1 MSESNADETGE
12 HDPVEIEWQ
21 FDALD
26 LRPVERWLATLPALA
41 IETGDG
47 GTITALARPPRRL
60 VDSYRDT
67 DDWRIARAGFVVR
80 TRRRGRH
87 DEVTLKDTRPAEGS
101 GLRQRLEVTEVLP
114 PSGLDELDTDGPVG
128 RRLRAIVGSRRLREV
143 LQVRTRRRP
152 FALRVGGVDVA
163 EVALDDTMIVVGT
176 GQRPMQLRRVEV
188 EVQPDWLEA
197 LEPIVEQLRMT
208 CGLQPARL
216 SKFEAGLLALGEE
229 IPGTPDLGPTEVSA
243 SSTMGELAFAV
254 LRRQLVVLR
263 AKEPGTR
270 LGEDPEELHDMRVA
284 TRRLRA
290 ALSLFE
296 GVLPVRAQV
305 FRQEL
310 GWLARLLGAVRDLDV
325 QLENLAAMS
334 RRAVDGALGPTSD
347 GLDPLAELAALLRRE
362 REAARAD
369 MLGGLDSVRWDRLAK
384 GLTAMA
390 QQGPARRSLATRV
403 PATIGLPELVL
414 TRHRTVAKAA
424 KRAKRTGIVTD
435 FHALRIR
442 CKRLRYALE
451 FSGDVY
457 GGRTSRFVREL
468 TALQGELGELQDA
481 EVAAVQLADLATGDA
496 HLPAATIFVMGGVA
510 ERHHREVNR
519 LLKRLPAE
527 LPRTSGRA
535 WRELRELMERRRVE
549 AEAARP
555 PVRTTL
561 RALPRPLPDDSSTAA
576 PAPVPANRAAE
587 PLHPAG
593 MPGLTALGPAQ
604 LASPLQSNQPHDAD
618 QSDRPGEPGQPNQS
632 SQGE

>member
-1 MSESNADETGE
+1 MSEPEADEAGRSE
-12 HDPVEIEWQ
+12 PVEIEWQ

-26 LRPVERWLATLPALA
+26 LRPVERWLATLPTLA

-87 DEVTLKDTRPAEGS
+87 DEVTLKDNRPAEGS

-114 PSGLDELDTDGPVG
+114 PSGLDGLGDDGPVG
-128 RRLRAIVGSRRLREV
+128 RRVRAIVGSRRLREV

-152 FALRVGGVDVA
+152 FALRVGGTDVA

-229 IPGTPDLGPTEVSA
+229 IPGTPELGPTDVSA
-243 SSTMGELAFAV
+243 TSTMGEVAFAV
-254 LRRQLVVLR
+254 VRRQLAVLR

-290 ALSLFE
+290 ALSLFV
-296 GVLPVRAQV
+296 GVLPVRAQM
-305 FRQEL
+305 FREEL

-325 QLENLAAMS
+325 QLENLAGMS
-334 RRAVDGALGPTSD
+334 FSHADLGLD
-347 GLDPLAELAALLRRE
+347 LDHQGRDPLAELAALLERE
-362 REAARAD
+362 RAAARAD
-369 MLGGLDSVRWDRLAK
+369 MLQGLDSVRWDRLAK
-384 GLTAMA
+384 GLTVMA

-403 PATIGLPELVL
+403 PAAIGLPELVL
-414 TRHRTVAKAA
+414 TRHQKVTKAA
-424 KRAKRTGIVTD
+424 KRAKRSGVVTD
-435 FHALRIR
+435 FHALRIH

-451 FSGDVY
+451 FSSDVY
-457 GGRTSRFVREL
+457 DGRTSRYVRAL
-468 TALQGELGELQDA
+468 TALQGELGDMQDA
-481 EVAAVQLADLATGDA
+481 EVASVQMAALATGDSR
-496 HLPAATIFVMGGVA
+496 LPAATIFVMGGVA
-510 ERHHREVNR
+510 ERHRREVSR
-519 LLKRLPAE
+519 FLKRLPAE
-527 LPRTSGRA
+527 LPRTRGKA
-535 WRELRELMERRRVE
+535 WRELRDLMERRKAE
-549 AEAARP
+549 AEAALP

-561 RALPRPLPDDSSTAA
+561 RALPRPQPD
-576 PAPVPANRAAE
+576 AE
-587 PLHPAG
+587 PAMPSAPGATSAPSQSIHPAG
-593 MPGLTALGPAQ
+593 VPGLTALAP
-604 LASPLQSNQPHDAD
+604 PTPPFQPVESD
-618 QSDRPGEPGQPNQS
+618 QAPPPGQS
-632 SQGE
+632 GQGE

>member
-1 MSESNADETGE
+1 VTAVSDTPADEQSGP
-12 HDPVEIEWQ
+12 DPVEIEWQ

-26 LRPVERWLATLPALA
+26 LRPVERWLATLPTLA

-47 GTITALARPPRRL
+47 GTVTALARPPRRL
-60 VDSYRDT
+60 VDSYVDC

-80 TRRRGRH
+80 TRRRGRS
-87 DEVTLKDTRPAEGS
+87 DEVTLKDNRPAEGS

-114 PSGLDELDTDGPVG
+114 PAGLDGLGHDGPVG
-128 RRLRAIVGSRRLREV
+128 RRLRAIVGTRRLREV

-163 EVALDDTMIVVGT
+163 EIALDDTMIVVGT

-188 EVQPDWLEA
+188 EVNPDWLDA
-197 LEPIVEQLRMT
+197 LEPIVEQLRIS

-229 IPGTPDLGPTEVSA
+229 IPGAPDLGPTDISA
-243 SSTMGELAFAV
+243 ESTMGDVAFAV
-254 LRRQLVVLR
+254 LRRQLTVVR

-296 GVLPVRAQV
+296 AVLPVRAQV
-305 FRQEL
+305 FREEL

-325 QLENLAAMS
+325 QLEGLAGMS
-334 RRAVDGALGPTSD
+334 RVDPSFGAAPEGH
-347 GLDPLAELAALLRRE
+347 DPVEELAALLERE
-362 REAARAD
+362 REVARTH
-369 MLGGLDSVRWDRLAK
+369 MLEGLDSVRWDRLAK

-403 PATIGLPELVL
+403 PAEIGLPPLVL
-414 TRHRTVAKAA
+414 RRHHKVRKAA
-424 KRAKRTGIVTD
+424 KRAEQSGVVTD

-451 FSGDVY
+451 FASEVYSGK
-457 GGRTSRFVREL
+457 TSRFVREL
-468 TALQGELGELQDA
+468 TVLQDELGEMQDA
-481 EVAAVQLADLATGDA
+481 EVASLQLADLATGDA
-496 HLPAATIFVMGGVA
+496 HLPASTIFMMGGVA
-510 ERHHREVNR
+510 ERHRRRVKR
-519 LLKRLPAE
+519 FLKRLPAE
-527 LPRTSGRA
+527 LPRTEGRA
-535 WRELRELMERRRVE
+535 WRDLRDLMERRRAE

-555 PVRTTL
+555 PVRTPL
-561 RALPRPLPDDSSTAA
+561 RAVPQPAAQAEPAA
-576 PAPVPANRAAE
+576 PASPAPE
-587 PLHPAG
+587 PFHPAVA
-593 MPGLTALGPAQ
+593 PGRTS
-604 LASPLQSNQPHDAD
+604 LAPPPQS
-618 QSDRPGEPGQPNQS
+618 G
-632 SQGE
+632 QGE